1 METGIP
7 VAVVCWFE
15 RAMAPVKNGAAAAFI
30 SCIFAAAVLIAQA
43 AVFTHNAAAQT
54 NAAANATLRA
64 EIQKTLPSLVTVRQ
78 ALGAG
83 ADPDHDADGVPLLIV
98 AATLGHADIVSVL
111 VTFGANPAAVDGG
124 FDDFNAPH
132 YMSAHNAT
140 ISRAAKWD
148 VLRHFGDALEVKN
161 TMFAWNAADRNGN
174 QAMDLLRTAS
184 GRSGEADA
192 DPAVIREMADY
203 MLVKGAR
210 CKGGLSPGQAALQY
224 HNVCV
229 GSLGMSLAAAVKNTL
244 ASADDVRAAAQ
255 AMADAGISLD
265 LAGAPQEGN
274 SGGHLLPIAAVLG
287 RAEAVSILLTF
298 GVNPGGRTQNDRNI
312 LHHAGRGSALNA
324 PSLLRVLRYFL
335 GGLGVAGKAESFDG
349 WNAPSNIGI
358 PLDLLDVYA
367 DDAPVDLAEKREM
380 QELLYERGARCSGA
394 PGLRAYCQIPIER
407 RGAPAH
413 APETVGGVLTLVA
426 RDFGGAIFD
435 FAPLERDALAALAAS
450 GWRLDF
456 VSAALPRQAVLT
468 RIRASAPGDGFL
480 GLTVKMRLAGA
491 ADAAREFRI
500 APILPPPKIVVESSG
515 NGTHFIQIDGLPA
528 QSGDA
533 ATVGAAVVVSVFAA
547 PSHHVE
553 EWGGVCAANNV
564 EKTGT
569 GENMDAGR
577 CAFVV
582 DSAGDKRISVAFE
595 FGRLPP
601 GVPESGDVP
610 DNLYGANPLFVANCL
625 ALGGT
630 HTGLISADENFCT
643 LFYTKDSARDRC
655 VPSDDGKLFVPENCM
670 GGYFNDIRD
679 CHLQRRP
686 LNPNSHAMPCGEVCG
701 EGMLARGT
709 ECVTDIAKG
718 DQCGFSPCDA
728 NASCADAKRNSAQPA
743 EEICTCRDGFFGN
756 GVVCGRADSG
766 ALLLAEVRSENGRV
780 AEVLQVLRL
789 LEGEDA
795 NPDQSDADG
804 VAALIIAAT
813 VGHAEIVSVLLA
825 AGANPAATDP
835 TFDDYNVVHHM
846 AAGLNAPAAGP
857 RALRASVLYHFGG
870 ALAAG
875 AKFDWNAPEANGA
888 RALDL
893 LAEAARRG
901 EEAADLSVMLEM
913 SEYMIDRGAKCLKAE
928 NKTHPICLGGIV
940 RASLAAELKKARGV
954 ANVSVVLSLLA
965 QENAAAGAADADGVP
980 LLVVAATAGH
990 AEIVSVLVTAGADPN
1005 ARLPGGGSPPPAAPH
1020 IAAMNGSGSPLRYS
1034 WATALNVLR
1043 HFTDAVSLRGADYDW
1058 TSSGG
1063 GNLRAIELLRDGY
1076 EGAEWAGESEAE
1088 KQRAIEAM
1096 TDILLENGDSCSDS
1110 AAGWR
1115 YHITCM
1121 GAARLSQHMELLA
1134 EVQNPRGSVDKAE
1147 VLRLLNR
1154 EGMDPNYAN
1163 YDEEIRSP
1171 LMIVA
1176 ATIGHAEIV
1185 SVLITAGA
1193 DPGARVSVRHR
1204 NGNRV
1209 DGGRAV
1215 PHLVAVNNFQPGPLY
1230 YSWETGRNVLRHF
1243 ADAVNQVG
1251 AFYDWTSTGVA
1262 PNGKF
1267 SQAIDFLLSRYNH
1280 DNAIAPGENPA
1291 DKKEAMERIADI
1303 LLANGGLLDEGESC
1317 TVVDNRSH
1325 ITCLGPAREKLRD
1338 EAAKSAGAANVSV
1351 VLNVLADGQA
1361 DPNWT
1366 DAAGR
1371 PLLIAA
1377 ARNGHAEIVSILV
1390 AAGADPNARDG
1401 THNNYNV
1408 AHHAASPLS
1417 SPAAGPRAL
1426 RASVLYYLG
1435 GGLAARAAKSGGAS
1449 FGWNSSANGGSRP
1462 LDLLVGLKDSEAGSL
1477 PVIQAMADYMIARG
1491 ASCRDALTAEQKAH
1505 AICVGSG
1512 GAPDVRVSLL
1522 AEMTKERGF
1531 ASVST
1536 VLRLLDEEGAS
1547 PDFSDS
1553 AGRALLILAAT
1564 VGHAEI
1570 VSVLITA
1577 GANPNALDPTFNN
1590 SDVAHHMSAPLS
1602 SPAVSL
1608 RAVRAS
1614 VLRHFGDAL
1623 EVRNSMF
1630 SDANF
1635 DWNRRNGRNYQAL
1648 DILLNLAFDEAGV
1661 GAADMTV
1668 IQEMADYMV
1677 GRGAM
1682 CGDARTNEVRRRT
1695 HPLCIGAAA
1704 AADVTDAR
1712 TSLVA
1717 EVAKARGVASA
1728 AEVARLLNADDADPN
1743 FRDDD
1748 GVPLLIVAALNGHAE
1763 IVSVLITA
1771 GADAATLRGQIPHD
1785 HTGVGQAAHH
1795 IAAFNNFTGRS
1806 PPRYPWATALN
1817 VLRHFADAVN
1827 QTGADYDWAA
1837 KGADGAGGQLSA
1849 LEYLE
1854 DRHKK
1859 PLANWAGESE
1869 AEKHRAIEAMAD
1881 ILLAQGDRCGRG
1893 QYHVTCTGTLGA
1905 ALARLVGGDSA
1916 PSAGAVRAAARAMA
1930 RVGLSAD
1937 IAGTPDDG
1945 HIMGLAGSKGYAEAV
1960 SVLLVF
1966 GADPDGRTGDNRSV
1980 LHHAAAGSGENAPVQ
1995 LRLLRHFLGGLDAA
2009 GKAGAFDGWNAA
2021 NPPNLPRP
2029 LDALNDNAGKATAD
2043 KLEIQ
2048 ALLYERG
2055 ARCAAPAGKPYCET
2069 PGETVRVPINP
2080 PESGDILTV
2089 TSRDFGGETFELLLP
2104 DAEAMATLSAR
2115 GWQVESFYGP
2125 PRRVVL
2131 SRTAAA
2137 AALPEFPVEMLRRGD
2152 TVRRFRVSPALPT
2165 RVETASIPSDGG
2177 TLRAAGLTDGFV
2189 NRGEA
2194 VNLTATPT
2202 AGWYVKEWNYSDCA
2216 NVGAAATPGV
2226 EQECILTADADLF
2239 VTVFFAI
2246 ARTVIYGKD
2255 VSASL
2260 TAADGGGNVN
2270 SGDTFADG
2278 TTIAF
2283 FATPPENHQV
2293 ARWTSNDA
2301 VAAVCAAEPACV
2313 LTVSGADLNVRAEFE
2328 LVERTIAYAEIPDEK
2343 GGGTL
2348 TASVPFGGTTLHG
2361 STVTFAATPAAEWY
2375 VEGWNDANCANVG
2388 AAATP
2393 GVEQECILTADA
2405 DLFVTVTFA
2414 VARAARYEG
2423 EGLTA
2428 VLAAD
2433 GGAVISGDTFADG
2446 TTIEFRATPPPDQI
2460 VRRWTNNG
2468 AGVGSCARENTCAL
2482 AADGADLD
2490 VRVEFASAASANFS
2504 FYLPECDAAGTGD
2517 EHYPCPHAP
2526 GGSATIQALDSGG
2539 RVPVG
2544 TMVTLIAR
2552 PDDGFY
2558 VEGWNHAACLATG
2571 EWQNA
2576 GAEKRCVLSA
2586 TGDLNVTVTFAL
2598 FSADGRSAHSRT
2610 SQVIV
2615 SYKGWT
2621 DSAARSVVRT
2631 GHILIRSGI
2640 LEDLGVI
2647 SDPPP
2652 TYEVEEVLAGI
2663 RMTLLGERR
2672 GLQVLRLTS
2681 TVPYFWGLD
2690 SATGKFADFTFSGV
2704 RRDSPLWSHL
2714 ATVGVAAAVCDG
2726 LSDGWRIPSLS
2737 ELAGM
2742 FSDGSG
2748 SIPLDRAAGD
2758 MELDQAVAGAR
2769 SGMIIPLGRDVAA
2782 GDFAAL
2788 SEGSTTYETASR
2800 NLDGVYK
2807 AARPVTSGAIRFPG
2821 AAGDRRMLCVRG
2833 EIAEGAHYMSA
2844 VRLESGGEI
2853 VGSPAATLRAQTV
2866 AFTVTTTLS
2875 ATQFDGTDVFTGTVV
2890 SWRHKDAPEAMSNAD
2905 AGVPSARTAG
2915 DWGGFALNSS
2925 PSPDGTGLQIQVRAP
2940 STRPPPTG
2948 DNPEDLIRL
2957 SARLNP
2963 GVGATVTAVFMV
2975 KVESASVPAAPGS
2988 VFAALNADES
2998 VSLSWTPPAETGV
3011 TIIGYDIL
3019 REQNG
3024 SDVFVSVGF
3033 SPGTGTIHTD
3043 ASPPPLATLRY
3054 KTRARSTV
3062 DFGPASEAS
3071 NPVETPQFFRMI
3083 NYGALS
3089 ADGAGGTVTVY
3100 GVESGESLPIGTT
3113 VTFAAAPAAGWY
3125 VEDWNHEDC
3134 VNDGGAA
3141 SPGDGK
3147 ECILTA
3153 NTDLFVTAAFAV
3165 AREVVYGGGMSA
3177 SLAADG
3183 GGTVSSGDTFADG
3196 TTIAFYAAPPEN
3208 HEIAGWTNNGADV
3221 CEELNPCILEAD
3233 ADLNVSVQFALI
3245 PRTIIYAEIP
3255 SGKIGGT
3262 LTASIPSGEATPHGA
3277 TVTFTAAPAAGC
3289 A

>member
-1 METGIP
+1 MHIIFLKMEIKIP
-7 VAVVCWFE
+7 IIVPRFRRSRGLSFRAVAACPP
-15 RAMAPVKNGAAAAFI
+15 RCAAAFV
-30 SCIFAAAVLIAQA
+30 SGFFAVAIFVAQA

-54 NAAANATLRA
+54 NAAANVTLQA
-64 EIQKTLPSLVTVRQ
+64 EIQKPSPNLTVVRR
-78 ALGAG
+78 ALDAN
-83 ADPDHDADGVPLLIV
+83 ADPDHQAGGVPVLIV
-98 AATLGHADIVSVL
+98 AATLGHAQIVSVL
-111 VTFGANPAAVDGG
+111 VTFGANPAAVDGD
-124 FDDFNAPH
+124 FDNFNAPH

-161 TMFAWNAADRNGN
+161 TVFDWNAADSDGN
-174 QAMDLLRTAS
+174 RAMDLLRTAAER
-184 GRSGEADA
+184 GGADA
-192 DPAVIREMADY
+192 DPAVIQEMADY
-203 MLVKGAR
+203 MLAKGAR
-210 CKGGLSPGQAALQY
+210 CKGGFSPGDAALQY

-229 GSLGMSLAAAVKNTL
+229 GGLGMSLAAAVKNTQ
-244 ASADDVRAAAQ
+244 APADDVRAAAQ
-255 AMADAGISLD
+255 AMVDAGVSPD

-274 SGGHLLPIAAVLG
+274 GGGHLLPIAASLG
-287 RAEAVSILLTF
+287 RAELVSILLTF
-298 GVNPGGRTQNDRNI
+298 GVNPGGRTQNDRNV
-312 LHHAGRGSALNA
+312 LHHIGRGSANNA
-324 PSLLRVLRYFL
+324 PSLLRVLRHFL
-335 GGLGVAGKAESFDG
+335 GGLGVAGKGESFDG

-367 DDAPVDLAEKREM
+367 DDTAADLAEKREI

-426 RDFGGAIFD
+426 RDFGGAVFD
-435 FAPLERDALAALAAS
+435 FAPLERDALAALAAG
-450 GWRLDF
+450 GWRLDL

-610 DNLYGANPLFVANCL
+610 DRIKGANPLFVANCL

-630 HTGLISADENFCT
+630 HQNRFANEDFCIFFPGLHSSIS
-643 LFYTKDSARDRC
+643 RC
-655 VPSDDGKLFVPENCM
+655 APSDDGQSFVPPDCM

-686 LNPNSHAMPCGEVCG
+686 LNPNNHAMPCGEACG

-709 ECVTDIAKG
+709 ECVADIANG

-766 ALLLAEVRSENGRV
+766 ALLLAEVRRENGRV
-780 AEVLQVLRL
+780 AEVLRL

-804 VAALIIAAT
+804 AAALIIAAT

-857 RALRASVLYHFGG
+857 RALRASVLYHFGD

-875 AKFDWNAPEANGA
+875 ANFNWNAPEANGA

-893 LAEAARRG
+893 LAEAAMRG
-901 EEAADLSVMLEM
+901 EEAADLPVMLEM
-913 SEYMIDRGAKCLKAE
+913 SEYMVDRGAKCLKAE

-940 RASLAAELKKARGV
+940 RASLAAEVKKARGV

-965 QENAAAGAADADGVP
+965 QESDAAGAADAEGVP

-1005 ARLPGGGSPPPAAPH
+1005 ARLPGAGSPPPAAPH
-1020 IAAMNGSGSPLRYS
+1020 IAAMNRSGSPLRYS

-1043 HFTDAVSLRGADYDW
+1043 HFADAVSLRGVDYDW

-1063 GNLRAIELLRDGY
+1063 GNLRAIERLRDGY

-1096 TDILLENGDSCSDS
+1096 TDILLENGDSCSDT

-1121 GAARLSQHMELLA
+1121 GADRLSQHMELLA

-1163 YDEEIRSP
+1163 DDEEIRSP

-1193 DPGARVSVRHR
+1193 DPGARVSVRDR

-1209 DGGRAV
+1209 NGGRAV
-1215 PHLVAVNNFQPGPLY
+1215 PHLVAVNNFRPGPLY
-1230 YSWETGRNVLRHF
+1230 YPWETGRNVLRHF

-1262 PNGKF
+1262 PNGQF
-1267 SQAIDFLLSRYNH
+1267 SRAMDFLRSRYNNN
-1280 DNAIAPGENPA
+1280 DAIAPGENLA

-1303 LLANGGLLDEGESC
+1303 LLANGGLLDDGKSC
-1317 TVVDNRSH
+1317 KVVGNQSH

-1338 EAAKSAGAANVSV
+1338 ELAKSAGAANVSV

-1377 ARNGHAEIVSILV
+1377 ARNGHAEIVSILA
-1390 AAGADPNARDG
+1390 AAGANPNATDG

-1426 RASVLYYLG
+1426 RASVLYYFG
-1435 GGLAARAAKSGGAS
+1435 GGMAARAAR
-1449 FGWNSSANGGSRP
+1449 FGHANFNWNSPAGGGSRP

-1477 PVIQAMADYMIARG
+1477 PVIQAMADYMVERG

-1505 AICVGSG
+1505 SICVGG
-1512 GAPDVRVSLL
+1512 GGVPDVRASLL
-1522 AEMTKERGF
+1522 AEMTEEREV

-1536 VLRLLDEEGAS
+1536 VLRLLDAEGAS

-1564 VGHAEI
+1564 IGHAEI
-1570 VSVLITA
+1570 VSVLVTA

-1602 SPAVSL
+1602 SPAAGS

-1635 DWNRRNGRNYQAL
+1635 DWNRRNGGDYQAL

-1661 GAADMTV
+1661 GGADMTV

-1677 GRGAM
+1677 ARGAM
-1682 CGDARTNEVRRRT
+1682 CGEARTNEVRRRT

-1717 EVAKARGVASA
+1717 EVAKAREVASA

-1771 GADAATLRGQIPHD
+1771 GADAATLRGPIPRD
-1785 HTGVGQAAHH
+1785 QTGAGQAAHH

-1806 PPRYPWATALN
+1806 PPRYSWATALN

-1837 KGADGAGGQLSA
+1837 KGADGAGGLLSA

-1854 DRHKK
+1854 DRYKN

-1930 RVGLSAD
+1930 GAGLSAD
-1937 IAGTPDDG
+1937 IAGTPDGG
-1945 HIMGLAGSKGYAEAV
+1945 HVTGLAGSKGYAEAV

-1966 GADPDGRTGDNRSV
+1966 GADPDGRSGDNRSV
-1980 LHHAAAGSGENAPVQ
+1980 LHHAAAGGGENARGR

-2009 GKAGAFDGWNAA
+2009 GKAGDFDGWNAA
-2021 NPPNLPRP
+2021 GNGGANPPRP
-2029 LDALNDNAGKATAD
+2029 LDALNDSADAPTAD

-2055 ARCAAPAGKPYCET
+2055 ARCAAPADKPYCGT
-2069 PGETVRVPINP
+2069 PGELVRVPINS
-2080 PESGDILTV
+2080 PESGDVLTV
-2089 TSRDFGGETFELLLP
+2089 TSRDFGGASFELLLP
-2104 DAEAMATLSAR
+2104 DAEVMATLSAR
-2115 GWQVESFYGP
+2115 GWRVESFYGP

-2131 SRTAAA
+2131 SRRDSAAP
-2137 AALPEFPVEMLRRGD
+2137 LPEFPVEMLRGGE

-2165 RVETASIPSDGG
+2165 RVETASMPSDGGGG
-2177 TLRAAGLTDGFV
+2177 TLRAAGLMDGFV

-2194 VNLTATPT
+2194 VILTATPA
-2202 AGWYVKEWNYSDCA
+2202 AGWYVESWNYSDCV
-2216 NVGAAATPGV
+2216 NTGAAATPGV
-2226 EQECILTADADLF
+2226 EQECILTADADLL
-2239 VTVFFAI
+2239 VTVVFAV
-2246 ARTVIYGKD
+2246 ARAVVYGEG

-2260 TAADGGGNVN
+2260 AAGGATVA
-2270 SGDTFADG
+2270 SGDTVADE

-2283 FATPPENHQV
+2283 LATPPENHQV
-2293 ARWTSNDA
+2293 ARWTNNG
-2301 VAAVCAAEPACV
+2301 AAVCAAQPACV
-2313 LTVSGADLNVRAEFE
+2313 VTATADLDVRAAFE
-2328 LVERTIAYAEIPDEK
+2328 LIRRTIAYSEIPDDK
-2343 GGGTL
+2343 TGGTL
-2348 TASVPFGGTTLHG
+2348 TALIPSGGTALHG
-2361 STVTFAATPAAEWY
+2361 ATVTFAAIPAAGWY
-2375 VEGWNDANCANVG
+2375 VEGWNDGACVNTG

-2393 GVEQECILTADA
+2393 GVEQECVLTANA
-2405 DLFVTVTFA
+2405 NLLVTATFA
-2414 VARAARYEG
+2414 VARA
-2423 EGLTA
+2423 
-2428 VLAAD
+2428 
-2433 GGAVISGDTFADG
+2433 
-2446 TTIEFRATPPPDQI
+2446 
-2460 VRRWTNNG
+2460 
-2468 AGVGSCARENTCAL
+2468 
-2482 AADGADLD
+2482 
-2490 VRVEFASAASANFS
+2490 
-2504 FYLPECDAAGTGD
+2504 
-2517 EHYPCPHAP
+2517 
-2526 GGSATIQALDSGG
+2526 
-2539 RVPVG
+2539 
-2544 TMVTLIAR
+2544 
-2552 PDDGFY
+2552 
-2558 VEGWNHAACLATG
+2558 
-2571 EWQNA
+2571 
-2576 GAEKRCVLSA
+2576 
-2586 TGDLNVTVTFAL
+2586 
-2598 FSADGRSAHSRT
+2598 
-2610 SQVIV
+2610 
-2615 SYKGWT
+2615 
-2621 DSAARSVVRT
+2621 
-2631 GHILIRSGI
+2631 
-2640 LEDLGVI
+2640 
-2647 SDPPP
+2647 
-2652 TYEVEEVLAGI
+2652 
-2663 RMTLLGERR
+2663 
-2672 GLQVLRLTS
+2672 
-2681 TVPYFWGLD
+2681 
-2690 SATGKFADFTFSGV
+2690 
-2704 RRDSPLWSHL
+2704 
-2714 ATVGVAAAVCDG
+2714 
-2726 LSDGWRIPSLS
+2726 
-2737 ELAGM
+2737 
-2742 FSDGSG
+2742 
-2748 SIPLDRAAGD
+2748 
-2758 MELDQAVAGAR
+2758 
-2769 SGMIIPLGRDVAA
+2769 
-2782 GDFAAL
+2782 
-2788 SEGSTTYETASR
+2788 
-2800 NLDGVYK
+2800 
-2807 AARPVTSGAIRFPG
+2807 
-2821 AAGDRRMLCVRG
+2821 
-2833 EIAEGAHYMSA
+2833 
-2844 VRLESGGEI
+2844 
-2853 VGSPAATLRAQTV
+2853 
-2866 AFTVTTTLS
+2866 
-2875 ATQFDGTDVFTGTVV
+2875 
-2890 SWRHKDAPEAMSNAD
+2890 
-2905 AGVPSARTAG
+2905 
-2915 DWGGFALNSS
+2915 
-2925 PSPDGTGLQIQVRAP
+2925 
-2940 STRPPPTG
+2940 
-2948 DNPEDLIRL
+2948 
-2957 SARLNP
+2957 
-2963 GVGATVTAVFMV
+2963 
-2975 KVESASVPAAPGS
+2975 
-2988 VFAALNADES
+2988 
-2998 VSLSWTPPAETGV
+2998 
-3011 TIIGYDIL
+3011 
-3019 REQNG
+3019 
-3024 SDVFVSVGF
+3024 
-3033 SPGTGTIHTD
+3033 
-3043 ASPPPLATLRY
+3043 
-3054 KTRARSTV
+3054 
-3062 DFGPASEAS
+3062 
-3071 NPVETPQFFRMI
+3071 
-3083 NYGALS
+3083 
-3089 ADGAGGTVTVY
+3089 
-3100 GVESGESLPIGTT
+3100 
-3113 VTFAAAPAAGWY
+3113 
-3125 VEDWNHEDC
+3125 
-3134 VNDGGAA
+3134 
-3141 SPGDGK
+3141 
-3147 ECILTA
+3147 
-3153 NTDLFVTAAFAV
+3153 
-3165 AREVVYGGGMSA
+3165 VVYGGNVSA
-3177 SLAADG
+3177 SLAAG
-3183 GGTVSSGDTFADG
+3183 GATVASGDTVANG
-3196 TTIAFYAAPPEN
+3196 VTIAFLATPPEN
-3208 HEIAGWTNNGADV
+3208 YEFAGWTNNGAEV
-3221 CEELNPCILEAD
+3221 CVGQNPCLLAAN
-3233 ADLNVSVQFALI
+3233 ADLSARAEFASLL
-3245 PRTIIYAEIP
+3245 RTIIYAEVP
-3255 SGKIGGT
+3255 DDQSGGT
-3262 LTASIPSGEATPHGA
+3262 LVASVPSGGTTLRGL
-3277 TVTFTAAPAAGC
+3277 TVTFTATPAAGWYVGGGMT
-3289 A
+3289 APASTRGRRRLRGLNRNAF

>member
-1 METGIP
+1 MQKLGVSAQISPFESARRLWSANFPAMRIWSGAIAPLLAFIIAVACVVLANSARAGQIPGVSHAGMEGAQASLLAEAQKERGQAN
-7 VAVVCWFE
+7 VSAVV
-15 RAMAPVKNGAAAAFI
+15 
-30 SCIFAAAVLIAQA
+30 SLL
-43 AVFTHNAAAQT
+43 
-54 NAAANATLRA
+54 AN
-64 EIQKTLPSLVTVRQ
+64 
-78 ALGAG
+78 G
-83 ADPDHDADGVPLLIV
+83 ADPDGADSGGTPLLIV
-98 AATLGHADIVSVL
+98 AATMGHAEIVSVL
-111 VTFGANPAAVDGG
+111 VTFGANPAVVDGG
-124 FDDFNAPH
+124 FNDFNAPH
-132 YMSAHNAT
+132 YLAAHNAT

-161 TMFAWNAADRNGN
+161 TVFDWNAADSDGN
-174 QAMDLLRTAS
+174 RAMDLLRTAFD
-184 GRSGEADA
+184 RSGAADA
-192 DPAVIREMADY
+192 NPAVIREMADY

-210 CKGGLSPGQAALQY
+210 CGGGLSPDQAALQY

-229 GSLGMSLAAAVKNTL
+229 GILGMSLAAAVKNTQ

-255 AMADAGISLD
+255 AMVDAGISPD
-265 LAGAPQEGN
+265 LAGAPQAGN
-274 SGGHLLPIAAVLG
+274 GGGHLLPIAAVLG
-287 RAEAVSILLTF
+287 RAELVSILLTF
-298 GVNPGGRTQNDRNI
+298 GVNPGGRTQNDRNV
-312 LHHAGRGSALNA
+312 LHHIGRGSANNA
-324 PSLLRVLRYFL
+324 PSLLRVLRHFL
-335 GGLGVAGKAESFDG
+335 GGLGVADKGESFDG

-367 DDAPVDLAEKREM
+367 DDTAADLAEKREI

-413 APETVGGVLTLVA
+413 APETAGGVLTLVA
-426 RDFGGAIFD
+426 RDFGGAVFD
-435 FAPLERDALAALAAS
+435 FAPLERDALAALAAG

-456 VSAALPRQAVLT
+456 VSAALPRRAVLT

-500 APILPPPKIVVESSG
+500 APILPPPKVVVESSG

-564 EKTGT
+564 EKTGI

-601 GVPESGDVP
+601 GVPERGDVP
-610 DNLYGANPLFVANCL
+610 DRIKGANPLFAANCL

-630 HTGLISADENFCT
+630 HQNRFANEDFCIFFPGLHSSIS
-643 LFYTKDSARDRC
+643 RC
-655 VPSDDGKLFVPENCM
+655 APSDDGQSFVPPDCM

-686 LNPNSHAMPCGEVCG
+686 LNPNNHAMPCGEACG

-709 ECVTDIAKG
+709 ECVADIANG

-766 ALLLAEVRSENGRV
+766 ALLLAEVRRENGRV
-780 AEVLQVLRL
+780 AEVLRL

-795 NPDQSDADG
+795 NPDQSDANG
-804 VAALIIAAT
+804 AAALIIAAT
-813 VGHAEIVSVLLA
+813 VGHAEIVSVLVT

-857 RALRASVLYHFGG
+857 RALRASVLYHFGD

-875 AKFDWNAPEANGA
+875 ANFNWNAPEANGA

-901 EEAADLSVMLEM
+901 EEAADLPVMFEM
-913 SEYMIDRGAKCLKAE
+913 SEYMVDRGAKCLKAA

-965 QENAAAGAADADGVP
+965 RESGAAGAADAEGVP

-1005 ARLPGGGSPPPAAPH
+1005 ARLPGGGGPPPAAPH

-1043 HFTDAVSLRGADYDW
+1043 HFADAVSLRGVNYDW

-1096 TDILLENGDSCSDS
+1096 TDILLENGDSCSDT

-1121 GAARLSQHMELLA
+1121 GAARLSRHMELLA

-1163 YDEEIRSP
+1163 DDAEIRSP

-1193 DPGARVSVRHR
+1193 DPGARVSVRDR
-1204 NGNRV
+1204 NGSRV
-1209 DGGRAV
+1209 NGGRAV
-1215 PHLVAVNNFQPGPLY
+1215 PHLVAVNNFRPGPLY
-1230 YSWETGRNVLRHF
+1230 YPWETGRNVLRHF

-1262 PNGKF
+1262 PNGQF
-1267 SQAIDFLLSRYNH
+1267 SQAIDFLRSRHNNN
-1280 DNAIAPGENPA
+1280 DAIAPGENLA

-1303 LLANGGLLDEGESC
+1303 LLANGGLLDDGKSC
-1317 TVVDNRSH
+1317 KVVGNQSH
-1325 ITCLGPAREKLRD
+1325 ITCRGPAREKLRD

-1426 RASVLYYLG
+1426 RASVLYYFG
-1435 GGLAARAAKSGGAS
+1435 GGMAARAAKSGGAS
-1449 FGWNSSANGGSRP
+1449 FGWNSPANGGSRP

-1477 PVIQAMADYMIARG
+1477 PVIQAMADYMVERG

-1505 AICVGSG
+1505 SICVGG
-1512 GAPDVRVSLL
+1512 GGVPDVRASLL
-1522 AEMTKERGF
+1522 AEMTEEREV

-1564 VGHAEI
+1564 IGHAEI

-1602 SPAVSL
+1602 APAVSL

-1630 SDANF
+1630 SDAKF
-1635 DWNRRNGRNYQAL
+1635 DWNRRNGSDYQAL
-1648 DILLNLAFDEAGV
+1648 DILLNLSFDEAGV
-1661 GAADMTV
+1661 GGADMTV

-1717 EVAKARGVASA
+1717 EVAKAREVASA

-1806 PPRYPWATALN
+1806 PPRYSWATALN

-1837 KGADGAGGQLSA
+1837 KGADGAGGLLSA

-1854 DRHKK
+1854 DRYKR

-1930 RVGLSAD
+1930 RAGLSAD

-1966 GADPDGRTGDNRSV
+1966 GADPDGRSGDNRSV
-1980 LHHAAAGSGENAPVQ
+1980 LHHAAAGGGENARGR

-2009 GKAGAFDGWNAA
+2009 GKAGDFDGWNAA
-2021 NPPNLPRP
+2021 GNGGANPPRP
-2029 LDALNDNAGKATAD
+2029 LDALNSSAGAPTAD

-2055 ARCAAPAGKPYCET
+2055 ARCAASTDKPYCGT
-2069 PGETVRVPINP
+2069 PGELVRVPINS
-2080 PESGDILTV
+2080 PESGDVLTV
-2089 TSRDFGGETFELLLP
+2089 TSRDFGGASFELLLP
-2104 DAEAMATLSAR
+2104 DAEVTATLSAR
-2115 GWQVESFYGP
+2115 GWRVESFYGP

-2131 SRTAAA
+2131 SRRDSAAP
-2137 AALPEFPVEMLRRGD
+2137 LPEFPVEMLRGGE

-2165 RVETASIPSDGG
+2165 RVETASMPSDGGGG
-2177 TLRAAGLTDGFV
+2177 TLRAAGLMDGFV

-2194 VNLTATPT
+2194 VILTATPA
-2202 AGWYVKEWNYSDCA
+2202 AGWYVESWNYSDCV
-2216 NVGAAATPGV
+2216 NTGAAATPGV
-2226 EQECILTADADLF
+2226 EQECVLTADADLL
-2239 VTVFFAI
+2239 VTVVATPPENFAV
-2246 ARTVIYGKD
+2246 ARAVVYGEN

-2260 TAADGGGNVN
+2260 AAGGATVA
-2270 SGDTFADG
+2270 SGDTVADG

-2283 FATPPENHQV
+2283 LATPPENHQV
-2293 ARWTSNDA
+2293 ARWTNNG
-2301 VAAVCAAEPACV
+2301 AAVCAAQPACV
-2313 LTVSGADLNVRAEFE
+2313 LTATADLDARAAFE
-2328 LVERTIAYAEIPDEK
+2328 LIRRTIAYSEIPGDK
-2343 GGGTL
+2343 TGGTL
-2348 TASVPFGGTTLHG
+2348 TALIPSGGTTLHG
-2361 STVTFAATPAAEWY
+2361 ATVTFAAIPAAGWY
-2375 VEGWNDANCANVG
+2375 VGGWNDGACVNTG

-2393 GVEQECILTADA
+2393 GVEQECVLTANA
-2405 DLFVTVTFA
+2405 NLLVTATFA
-2414 VARAARYEG
+2414 VARAVVY
-2423 EGLTA
+2423 
-2428 VLAAD
+2428 
-2433 GGAVISGDTFADG
+2433 
-2446 TTIEFRATPPPDQI
+2446 
-2460 VRRWTNNG
+2460 
-2468 AGVGSCARENTCAL
+2468 REN
-2482 AADGADLD
+2482 
-2490 VRVEFASAASANFS
+2490 V
-2504 FYLPECDAAGTGD
+2504 
-2517 EHYPCPHAP
+2517 
-2526 GGSATIQALDSGG
+2526 
-2539 RVPVG
+2539 
-2544 TMVTLIAR
+2544 
-2552 PDDGFY
+2552 
-2558 VEGWNHAACLATG
+2558 
-2571 EWQNA
+2571 
-2576 GAEKRCVLSA
+2576 
-2586 TGDLNVTVTFAL
+2586 
-2598 FSADGRSAHSRT
+2598 
-2610 SQVIV
+2610 
-2615 SYKGWT
+2615 
-2621 DSAARSVVRT
+2621 
-2631 GHILIRSGI
+2631 
-2640 LEDLGVI
+2640 
-2647 SDPPP
+2647 
-2652 TYEVEEVLAGI
+2652 
-2663 RMTLLGERR
+2663 
-2672 GLQVLRLTS
+2672 
-2681 TVPYFWGLD
+2681 
-2690 SATGKFADFTFSGV
+2690 
-2704 RRDSPLWSHL
+2704 
-2714 ATVGVAAAVCDG
+2714 
-2726 LSDGWRIPSLS
+2726 
-2737 ELAGM
+2737 
-2742 FSDGSG
+2742 
-2748 SIPLDRAAGD
+2748 
-2758 MELDQAVAGAR
+2758 
-2769 SGMIIPLGRDVAA
+2769 
-2782 GDFAAL
+2782 
-2788 SEGSTTYETASR
+2788 
-2800 NLDGVYK
+2800 
-2807 AARPVTSGAIRFPG
+2807 
-2821 AAGDRRMLCVRG
+2821 
-2833 EIAEGAHYMSA
+2833 
-2844 VRLESGGEI
+2844 
-2853 VGSPAATLRAQTV
+2853 
-2866 AFTVTTTLS
+2866 
-2875 ATQFDGTDVFTGTVV
+2875 
-2890 SWRHKDAPEAMSNAD
+2890 
-2905 AGVPSARTAG
+2905 
-2915 DWGGFALNSS
+2915 
-2925 PSPDGTGLQIQVRAP
+2925 
-2940 STRPPPTG
+2940 
-2948 DNPEDLIRL
+2948 
-2957 SARLNP
+2957 
-2963 GVGATVTAVFMV
+2963 
-2975 KVESASVPAAPGS
+2975 
-2988 VFAALNADES
+2988 
-2998 VSLSWTPPAETGV
+2998 
-3011 TIIGYDIL
+3011 
-3019 REQNG
+3019 
-3024 SDVFVSVGF
+3024 
-3033 SPGTGTIHTD
+3033 
-3043 ASPPPLATLRY
+3043 
-3054 KTRARSTV
+3054 
-3062 DFGPASEAS
+3062 
-3071 NPVETPQFFRMI
+3071 
-3083 NYGALS
+3083 
-3089 ADGAGGTVTVY
+3089 
-3100 GVESGESLPIGTT
+3100 
-3113 VTFAAAPAAGWY
+3113 
-3125 VEDWNHEDC
+3125 
-3134 VNDGGAA
+3134 
-3141 SPGDGK
+3141 
-3147 ECILTA
+3147 
-3153 NTDLFVTAAFAV
+3153 
-3165 AREVVYGGGMSA
+3165 SA
-3177 SLAADG
+3177 SLAAG
-3183 GGTVSSGDTFADG
+3183 GATVASGDTVADG
-3196 TTIAFYAAPPEN
+3196 VTIAFLATPPEN
-3208 HEIAGWTNNGADV
+3208 YEFAGWTNNGAEV
-3221 CEELNPCILEAD
+3221 CVGQNPCLLAAN
-3233 ADLNVSVQFALI
+3233 ADLSARAEFASLL
-3245 PRTIIYAEIP
+3245 RTIIYAEVPDDQSGGTLTALVP
-3255 SGKIGGT
+3255 SGGTTLRGATVTFTATPAAGWYVGGWNDGACVNTGAAATPGVEQECVLTANANLLVTATFAVARAVVYGENVSASLAAGGAAVASGDTVADGVTIAFLATPPESYEFAGWTNNGAEVCVGQNPCLLAADADLSARAEFASLLRTIIYAEVPDDQSGGTLVASVPSGGTTLRGTTVTFTATPAAGWYVGGWNDGACVNTGAAATPGVEQECVLTANANLLVTATFAVARAVVYGENVSASLAAGGAAVASGDTVADGVTIAFLATPPESYEFAGWTNNGAEVCVGQNPCLLAADADLSARAEFASLLRTIIYAEVPDDQSGGT
-3262 LTASIPSGEATPHGA
+3262 LTASVPSGGTTLRGL
-3277 TVTFTAAPAAGC
+3277 TVTFTAAPAAGWTLAAWAGDGAGC
-3289 A
+3289 AAEGLECGLPVNRDLFVTVYFAENCGAKNRAQGGVRSGFAPGNCGGCLDGHGLFGLTRDLCAEAETGDFGDIPQKDVCLKLQGRADAQLEGNGKVCSGVDANDTFCILDSAEALPCRGLFRHVLKCNVGWNRRALNPFFCGEACGAGEKAVGGECIPIPAPIGE